1 MTVVANSRSGFQA
14 QDPGREARS
23 VMNAGCTIHGSGDYV
38 SHAMST
44 RRSYQFSD
52 LSALRFVHRCMYV
65 IQLKA
70 RSRVNAARRA
80 GLALSINAL
89 ESFEEILDFDWRVH
103 GNGSVDRCQ

>member
-1 MTVVANSRSGFQA
+1 
-14 QDPGREARS
+14 
-23 VMNAGCTIHGSGDYV
+23 
-38 SHAMST
+38 
-44 RRSYQFSD
+44 
-52 LSALRFVHRCMYV
+52 MYV